1 MATVNIEY
9 LLNKLLEG
17 QTEIKVDISQLNKT
31 VNNLQDDLNG
41 FKQETTDKFTG
52 QDERTTELEKKVNA
66 LEENER
72 VRKEEQ
78 RKATI
83 GQEMRDRRRNI
94 LIHGVL
100 DPGTWET
107 KETSLAHV
115 QRTLKEVLEI
125 NEEIVIEDCHR
136 LPQNPQLKAGKQLR
150 TKTFKKR

>member
-78 RKATI
+78 R
-83 GQEMRDRRRNI
+83 
-94 LIHGVL
+94 
-100 DPGTWET
+100 
-107 KETSLAHV
+107 
-115 QRTLKEVLEI
+115 
-125 NEEIVIEDCHR
+125 
-136 LPQNPQLKAGKQLR
+136 
-150 TKTFKKR
+150 